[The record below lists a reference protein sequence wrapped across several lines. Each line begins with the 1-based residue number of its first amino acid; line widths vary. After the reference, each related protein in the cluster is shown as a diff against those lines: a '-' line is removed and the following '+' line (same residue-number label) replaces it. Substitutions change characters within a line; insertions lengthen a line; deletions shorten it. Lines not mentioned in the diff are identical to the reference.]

1 MMEKGLPQDET
12 MTNKSALQTSKQSES
27 LTRLQ
32 TEITLP
38 SLTKAQRN
46 ILLSAQLNQVKPL

>member
-1 MMEKGLPQDET
+1 MEKGLAQDDNL
-12 MTNKSALQTSKQSES
+12 TNKSVLQTSKKSES

-46 ILLSAQLNQVKPL
+46 ILLSAQLNNVKPL